1 MLKNLNF
8 EGIYELFTI
17 DDWHD
22 TGQSVDTIL

>member
-8 EGIYELFTI
+8 EGIYELFTG
-17 DDWHD
+17 DWHD